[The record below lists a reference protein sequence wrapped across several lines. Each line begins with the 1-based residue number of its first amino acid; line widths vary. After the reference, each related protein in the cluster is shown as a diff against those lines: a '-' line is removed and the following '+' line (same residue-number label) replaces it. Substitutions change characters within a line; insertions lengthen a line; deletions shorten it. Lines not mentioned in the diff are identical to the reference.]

1 MEIPKIAIPHNR
13 VGIQPIPR
21 VYTPEWLKE
30 APTVIPP
37 APPVTSQIGVPIVN
51 ILVVLKHMKVIKSR

>member
-1 MEIPKIAIPHNR
+1 MEIPKITIPHR
-13 VGIQPIPR
+13 EIGVQQIPR

-37 APPVTSQIGVPIVN
+37 SPPVTQGIGVPIIN
-51 ILVVLKHMKVIKSR
+51 MLVVLKHMRVIKSR